1 MVPVAPGMMEKLKY
15 KERELSLR
23 RFPLR
28 EKEPL
33 RAWDAADEHLLKF
46 LDDEPCAAGSR
57 VLIFNDAFGAL
68 AVALNELRPQVWSD
82 SFLARLGLAHNL
94 EANGLAAQSVPFVAA
109 DGVPE
114 GPFDLV
120 LLKLPKSLAF
130 WEDTLLRLRPLLAPE
145 ARIVT
150 GGMIKHSPA
159 RAYELLESI
168 LGPTRTGQG
177 WRKSRLAFTAF
188 PADGAGIS
196 SQSTNLPDAAY
207 TLDGDD
213 LLLNNG
219 PNVFSRDHLDLGTRF
234 LLPHLPRTD
243 VPMEVVDLGSG
254 NGVLG
259 LVLARQCVRAKIV
272 GLDESYQAVA
282 CARKNARAAGLDETR
297 IRFQVEGGLQGLP
310 AASFDLVVCNP
321 PFHQAQ
327 AVGDQ
332 IAWGMFHQSR
342 RILKPGGRLLI
353 VSNRHLG
360 YHVKLKRLF
369 GNCAVVASNRK
380 FVVLQATVS

>member
-1 MVPVAPGMMEKLKY
+1 MEELQY
-15 KERELSLR
+15 KGRELYLR

-33 RAWDAADEHLLKF
+33 RAWDAADEHLLKI
-46 LDDEPCAAGSR
+46 LDESQDVAPGKSGDR
-57 VLIFNDAFGAL
+57 VLIFNDSFGAL

-82 SFLARLGLAHNL
+82 SFLAGLGLAHNL
-94 EANGLAAQSVPFVAA
+94 EANGLPVESVPFVAA
-109 DGVPE
+109 DRTPD

-120 LLKLPKSLAF
+120 LMKLPKSLAF

-168 LGPTRTGQG
+168 LGPTKTGLG
-177 WRKSRLAFTAF
+177 WRKSRLAFTEYQ
-188 PADGAGIS
+188 PGSTDGAVLPEY
-196 SQSTNLPDAAY
+196 LPDATY

-213 LLLNNG
+213 LQLANSPNG
-219 PNVFSRDHLDLGTRF
+219 FSRGHLDLGTRF
-234 LLPHLPRTD
+234 LLPQLPRTD
-243 VPMEVVDLGSG
+243 EPLEVVDVGSG

-259 LVLARQCVRAKIV
+259 LVLARQCAKARV
-272 GLDESYQAVA
+272 LGLDESYQAVS
-282 CARKNARAAGLDETR
+282 CARRNARTAGLDETR

-310 AASFDLVVCNP
+310 AGSFDLVVCNP

-342 RILKPGGRLLI
+342 RILKPEGRLLI

-360 YHVKLKRLF
+360 YHIKLKRLF
-369 GNCAVVASNRK
+369 GNCTVVASNRK
-380 FVVLQATVS
+380 FVVLQATV